1 MTNRNSAPI
10 SHQQITKKS
19 IQVAGHYSAHIG
31 IAPSSKLTGLQI
43 SLQSGSIIITDILL
57 RPVLLPHILSDFLAP
72 YLCFN
77 VMFQHFFTFT
87 LKRAGISLRTY
98 LVAPHIL
105 TSCMQKYSVVKV
117 RGAYAAISEWKGTML
132 TACYATSK
140 ANIFVI
146 SFVSNLRRRV
156 SSMQ

>member
-77 VMFQHFFTFT
+77 VMFQHFLTFT
-87 LKRAGISLRTY
+87 PIKEQAHLGEST
-98 LVAPHIL
+98 
-105 TSCMQKYSVVKV
+105 
-117 RGAYAAISEWKGTML
+117 
-132 TACYATSK
+132 
-140 ANIFVI
+140 
-146 SFVSNLRRRV
+146 
-156 SSMQ
+156 

>member
-43 SLQSGSIIITDILL
+43 SLQSGSIIITDMLL

-77 VMFQHFFTFT
+77 VMFQHFLT
-87 LKRAGISLRTY
+87 LTLLKKSRYLMAYLLSGSTY
-98 LVAPHIL
+98 PHVL
-105 TSCMQKYSVVKV
+105 
-117 RGAYAAISEWKGTML
+117 YAKNIQLSRYRVHTQQSANGKGH
-132 TACYATSK
+132 C
-140 ANIFVI
+140 
-146 SFVSNLRRRV
+146 
-156 SSMQ
+156 